1 MNKVGVNEPVVA
13 DAAAASEKMLRILE
27 NCMVMVLMLS
37 LMDGLLKM
45 AKMVDEW
52 M

>member
-1 MNKVGVNEPVVA
+1 
-13 DAAAASEKMLRILE
+13 
-27 NCMVMVLMLS
+27 MVMVLMLS